1 MEATNKKVSQEYF
14 DQIVSENM
22 NDFEMSESDAIQDAL
37 NQLKSQGVDLSMI
50 CKFSIENRTKL
61 TDAIKKLNELNEKIT
76 GSGEKN
82 GSYESALNVMNIM
95 KEKFQSDLSY
105 RCLATNM
112 TKPNAYETFMSYLKK
127 FDKSRERVLT
137 NDEINFI
144 DSFFKTFDSY
154 VYQQSDVLTSE
165 CLKLLIDFTNTDESC
180 FESQPIIL
188 QSILKCI
195 NSGCLMNEPNRQFL
209 VENGLCENLM
219 KLIKKNRKN
228 EGVLCQVCQLI
239 RSLLLDDD
247 LRVEFGKAHEH
258 AKYIAHELNGIDVL
272 LQIGLGIF

>member
-137 NDEINFI
+137 SDEINFI

-165 CLKLLIDFTNTDESC
+165 CLKLLIDFTNTDE
-180 FESQPIIL
+180 
-188 QSILKCI
+188 
-195 NSGCLMNEPNRQFL
+195 
-209 VENGLCENLM
+209 
-219 KLIKKNRKN
+219 
-228 EGVLCQVCQLI
+228 
-239 RSLLLDDD
+239 
-247 LRVEFGKAHEH
+247 
-258 AKYIAHELNGIDVL
+258 
-272 LQIGLGIF
+272 